1 MRWLLCRVKGRLC
14 GIPLEHVV
22 ETMRVL
28 PLEPIASAPPY
39 VRGLALIRGEA
50 LPVVDAATLLEEREE
65 PTRFITLR
73 VGERRVAL
81 AVGAVEG
88 IRDLT
93 EAQVQAPPPLLS
105 ETQALQNL
113 GVLDRE
119 LLVILETVT
128 LLGEGRSQDG

>member
-1 MRWLLCRVKGRLC
+1 
-14 GIPLEHVV
+14 
-22 ETMRVL
+22 MRVL

>member
-1 MRWLLCRVKGRLC
+1 MRWLLCRVKERLC

-22 ETMRVL
+22 EVMRVL

-39 VRGLALIRGEA
+39 VMGVSVIRGEP
-50 LPVVDAATLLEEREE
+50 LPVVDVAGLLEEREN
-65 PTRFITLR
+65 PTRLVTLGL
-73 VGERRVAL
+73 GERRVAL

-88 IRDLT
+88 IRELPQ
-93 EAQVQAPPPLLS
+93 AQVQAPPPLLS
-105 ETQALQNL
+105 ETKALQNL

-119 LLVILETVT
+119 LLLILETVT